1 MAVNALSVPAAIA
14 ATTIPATPTAV
25 TVPTAVPL
33 RVAVITGVAMVARI
47 TLITGAIARVV
58 AGSVTG
64 VVSRPVTGIV
74 SITWRTA
81 RAVITRSHVNRP
93 VIRAIAVVHIPGAK
107 APVNG
112 CRVHGLG
119 IDLGLVITGICVT
132 TGEGQR
138 QQSDEQGSSIH
149 GGLLDREEPGPAT
162 LVGAHQTADGQ

>member
-1 MAVNALSVPAAIA
+1 MPAAIA

-47 TLITGAIARVV
+47 TLITGAIA
-58 AGSVTG
+58 GSVTG
-64 VVSRPVTGIV
+64 VVS
-74 SITWRTA
+74 ITWRTA
-81 RAVITRSHVNRP
+81 WAVITRSHVNRP

-149 GGLLDREEPGPAT
+149 GGLLDREEPAPAT
-162 LVGAHQTADGQ
+162 LVGVCH

>member
-1 MAVNALSVPAAIA
+1 MPAAIA

-47 TLITGAIARVV
+47 TLITGAIA
-58 AGSVTG
+58 GSVTG
-64 VVSRPVTGIV
+64 VVPRPVTGIV

-81 RAVITRSHVNRP
+81 WAVITRSHVNRP

-149 GGLLDREEPGPAT
+149 GGLLDREEPAPAT
-162 LVGAHQTADGQ
+162 LVGVCH